1 MASLDREKRN
11 GREIGWRI
19 RWTDCQGKRRVV
31 RLGNVTR
38 RNAERLLLLVERLL
52 EAQRL
57 GLPLDSETTRWVS
70 ELAPEIAERLARV
83 GLLARRPI
91 SVEKWLAGWYEA
103 RRASGYKPAS
113 LISWGQV
120 IRDCVQLF
128 GDKDISQVT
137 EAEARTF
144 RDALIA
150 RGLRP
155 TTIQKRLQHSRTIFA
170 EAVREGLL
178 QKNPFQEIRF
188 RGGNPQERWV
198 YIPAETILRV
208 IEACPSIHWKLL
220 IALARFGGLRI
231 PSEALSLR
239 WGDILWAEERIV
251 VTSPKTEK
259 QGKPFR
265 VIPLFPLLRPYLEE
279 AWEAAP
285 EGAEWVFPE
294 EWRKRAMGPSGWRN
308 CNFRSV
314 FQKILR
320 RAGVEPWPRLWHN
333 LRASCESDLAQAFP
347 LATVVKWLGNTP
359 AIALRHY
366 VDVTDEAFERAKRWK
381 PLSLGPGEVC
391 GPKCGPQVAQNA
403 AQQELAPESTK
414 EKNLTQIL
422 EKPQV
427 MPSLAKGCLRTQYG
441 LMEDRGFE
449 PLTFWMPSRRSPS

>member
-1 MASLDREKRN
+1 
-11 GREIGWRI
+11 
-19 RWTDCQGKRRVV
+19 
-31 RLGNVTR
+31 
-38 RNAERLLLLVERLL
+38 
-52 EAQRL
+52 
-57 GLPLDSETTRWVS
+57 
-70 ELAPEIAERLARV
+70 
-83 GLLARRPI
+83 
-91 SVEKWLAGWYEA
+91 
-103 RRASGYKPAS
+103 
-113 LISWGQV
+113 
-120 IRDCVQLF
+120 
-128 GDKDISQVT
+128 
-137 EAEARTF
+137 
-144 RDALIA
+144 
-150 RGLRP
+150 
-155 TTIQKRLQHSRTIFA
+155 
-170 EAVREGLL
+170 
-178 QKNPFQEIRF
+178 
-188 RGGNPQERWV
+188 
-198 YIPAETILRV
+198 
-208 IEACPSIHWKLL
+208 
-220 IALARFGGLRI
+220 LRI

>member
-11 GREIGWRI
+11 GKVRGWRI
-19 RWTDCQGKRRVV
+19 RWMNAQGKREVL
-31 RLGNVTR
+31 RLGNITR
-38 RNAERLLLLVERLL
+38 RNAERILLLVERLL

-57 GLPLDSETTRWVS
+57 GLPLDSETMRWVT
-70 ELAPEIAERLARV
+70 ELAPEIAEKLARA
-83 GLLARRPI
+83 GLLARRPV
-91 SVEKWLAGWYEA
+91 SVEKWLADWYEA

-113 LISWGQV
+113 LASWGLV

-137 EAEARTF
+137 EADARAF

-155 TTIQKRLQHSRTIFA
+155 TTIQKRLQHARTIFA

-208 IEACPSIHWKLL
+208 IEACPSIYWKLL

-294 EWRKRAMGPSGWRN
+294 EWRKRAMGPFGWKN
-308 CNFRSV
+308 CNLRTGL
-314 FQKILR
+314 QKILR

-333 LRASCESDLAQAFP
+333 LRASCETDLALDFP
-347 LATVVKWLGNTP
+347 IATLTKWLGNTP

-366 VDVTDEAFERAKRWK
+366 VDVTDEAFERANRWK
-381 PLSLGPGEVC
+381 PRSLGPGKVC

-403 AQQELAPESTK
+403 AQHAIAPESTN
-414 EKNLTQIL
+414 EKNLT
-422 EKPQV
+422 
-427 MPSLAKGCLRTQYG
+427 
-441 LMEDRGFE
+441 
-449 PLTFWMPSRRSPS
+449 